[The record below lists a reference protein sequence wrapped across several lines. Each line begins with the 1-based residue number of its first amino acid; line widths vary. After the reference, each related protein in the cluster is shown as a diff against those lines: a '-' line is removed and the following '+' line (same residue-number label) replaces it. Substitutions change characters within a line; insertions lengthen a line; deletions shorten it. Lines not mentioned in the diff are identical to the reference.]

1 MCESGKGVALAAL
14 VGLCLLLPRESS
26 AQQRVRESGNI
37 GVGLGGNALGFGA
50 SGKYFIDDANA
61 VQALVGLGSGGGSLL
76 VSADYLYNFAPFAS
90 KDEVSVGWYA
100 GFGGGIVLG
109 DSLLG
114 ITGVVGSD
122 VNLDE
127 VPLDIYFEYRPTLFF
142 GPIGSA
148 FRADSFGAGLRY
160 YF

>member
-1 MCESGKGVALAAL
+1 MCEPGKGAALVAL
-14 VGLCLLLPRESS
+14 VGLCLLLPRESA
-26 AQQRVRESGNI
+26 AQQRVREPGNI
-37 GVGLGGNALGFGA
+37 GVGLGGNLLGYGV

-61 VQALVGLGSGGGSLL
+61 VQALVGIGSGGSSLL
-76 VSADYLYNFAPFAS
+76 VSADYLYSFEPFAS

-109 DSLLG
+109 YSLLG
-114 ITGVVGSD
+114 VAGVVGSD

-142 GPIGSA
+142 GPTGSA

>member
-1 MCESGKGVALAAL
+1 MSESGKGTVLVAL
-14 VGLCLLLPRESS
+14 VGLCLLMPRDSA
-26 AQQRVRESGNI
+26 AQQGVRESGNI
-37 GVGLGGNALGFGA
+37 GVGLGGNALGFGV

-76 VSADYLYNFAPFAS
+76 VSADYLYNFDPFVS

-100 GFGGGIVLG
+100 GFGGGLVLG
-109 DSLLG
+109 DSLLA
-114 ITGVVGSD
+114 ITGIVGSD
-122 VNLDE
+122 VDLDE

-142 GPIGSA
+142 GPNGSA